1 MNKETPLVAT
11 RAALY
16 LRVSTTRQ
24 AEHDVS
30 IPDQKRQGEAYCLSR
45 GYQLIDTFVE
55 PGASATNDRRP
66 EFQRMI
72 EAGTSKPAPFDIVVV
87 HSFSRFFRDHFEL
100 EFYVRKL
107 AKNGVKL
114 VSITQ
119 EMGDDPMHVMMRQ
132 IMALFD
138 EYQSKENGKHVM
150 RALKENARQ
159 GFWNGALPPI
169 GYRIVAAEQRGAKTK
184 KKLEIDPLH
193 ADTVRLI
200 YRLAL
205 EGNGTSGPM
214 GVKAIVS
221 HLNARRI
228 FTRDGGRW
236 GIGQLHRI
244 LTRRTYIGEH
254 EFNKRSKTKELKP
267 VSEIVTVP
275 VPPLIDLET
284 FDAVQAHLKAR
295 NPKVTPPRVVSG
307 PTLLTGICFCEKCG
321 GAMTIR
327 TGKGGRYRYYTCSI
341 KARQG
346 ETGCSGRSIPME
358 KLDTI
363 VACHI
368 EDRLLQP
375 DRLEEVLASVLDRRH
390 ERAERRQEHIGE
402 LNRRAA
408 ETDLRLKRLYDAI
421 ESGVADLSDPAL
433 KDRITGL
440 KALRD
445 QAQVDAERAQAMLES
460 SGNQAVTPATVRRFA
475 DVARQRIRI
484 DGGGYRR
491 DHLRAFAQRVEV
503 GEAEVRIMGSKGEL
517 LRTLTA
523 VSGGKSA
530 GIGVPSLGLKW
541 RSGRDSNPRYAF
553 DVYSLSR
560 RAPSTTRP
568 PLRRNPI
575 VAVSGVN
582 RVHIPSHWR
591 RLPIARQ
598 RTRQGVLYFLAQQL
612 FDRLMTLCRR
622 AALLAPFIAI
632 LPLAAADAA
641 DPPATPSAV
650 VAQAPA
656 SAWRAVP
663 AQDLLVMT
671 IEGGKRVVI
680 QLAPQFGPR
689 HVANIRAL
697 ATAHWWDGTSI
708 NRVQDNYVVQWGD
721 ATEKKPLPAGLAPT
735 SPADYVQPLGGMKAK
750 LTPLPYPDP
759 YARATGFIDGWPVA
773 IDGDAAW
780 LPHCYGMIGVG
791 RNMSP
796 DAGTGAELY
805 TVIGQAP
812 RQLDRNI
819 AVVGRVVEGM
829 TALTSLPRGSGELGF
844 YTDAERK
851 LPIVSV
857 RLASDLPQAE
867 QPHVQVMDT
876 GSASFADYLRLRANR
891 KDDFYDRPAGGV
903 DLCNAPVPV
912 RLAP

>member
-1 MNKETPLVAT
+1 MNAETPSIAT

-30 IPDQKRQGEAYCLSR
+30 IPDQKRQGEAYCVSR

-114 VSITQ
+114 ISITQ

-267 VSEIVTVP
+267 ISEIVTVP
-275 VPPLIDLET
+275 VPPLIDLGT
-284 FDAVQAHLKAR
+284 FDAVQTHLKAR

-307 PTLLTGICFCEKCG
+307 PTLLTGICFCAKCG

-363 VACHI
+363 VAGHI

-375 DRLEEVLASVLDRRH
+375 DRLEEVLSSVLDRRH

-421 ESGVADLSDPAL
+421 ESGVADISDPAL
-433 KDRITGL
+433 KDRIAGL

-445 QAQVDAERAQAMLES
+445 QAQVDAERAQATLES

-475 DVARQRIRI
+475 DVARQRLRL

-503 GEAEVRIMGSKGEL
+503 AKTEVRIMGSKGEL
-517 LRTLTA
+517 LRTLAA

-541 RSGRDSNPRYAF
+541 RRRWDSNPRY
-553 DVYSLSR
+553 
-560 RAPSTTRP
+560 PSGYT
-568 PLRRNPI
+568 
-575 VAVSGVN
+575 
-582 RVHIPSHWR
+582 
-591 RLPIARQ
+591 
-598 RTRQGVLYFLAQQL
+598 
-612 FDRLMTLCRR
+612 
-622 AALLAPFIAI
+622 
-632 LPLAAADAA
+632 PLAGE
-641 DPPATPSAV
+641 
-650 VAQAPA
+650 
-656 SAWRAVP
+656 R
-663 AQDLLVMT
+663 L
-671 IEGGKRVVI
+671 R
-680 QLAPQFGPR
+680 
-689 HVANIRAL
+689 
-697 ATAHWWDGTSI
+697 
-708 NRVQDNYVVQWGD
+708 
-721 ATEKKPLPAGLAPT
+721 
-735 SPADYVQPLGGMKAK
+735 PLGH
-750 LTPLPYPDP
+750 L
-759 YARATGFIDGWPVA
+759 
-773 IDGDAAW
+773 
-780 LPHCYGMIGVG
+780 
-791 RNMSP
+791 S
-796 DAGTGAELY
+796 
-805 TVIGQAP
+805 
-812 RQLDRNI
+812 
-819 AVVGRVVEGM
+819 
-829 TALTSLPRGSGELGF
+829 
-844 YTDAERK
+844 
-851 LPIVSV
+851 VS
-857 RLASDLPQAE
+857 A
-867 QPHVQVMDT
+867 
-876 GSASFADYLRLRANR
+876 
-891 KDDFYDRPAGGV
+891 
-903 DLCNAPVPV
+903 
-912 RLAP
+912 